1 MRILCPDKMPSGI
14 ECVTPFS
21 AREITHAFHDIDGTH
36 SLIRNWVPV
45 MTLCTGFASHC
56 LWDENITVP
65 ELTRLISGHSPEEYE
80 EANRF
85 SIESAGLS
93 ALTQMEW
100 GIRNAIANGV
110 RTIKGT
116 TPAVNRRIIQRIWK
130 GEELF
135 DDEPETPE
143 FRAAITALSDKLF
156 RAYEVLLLQMGRD
169 QNLAEAKR
177 HPDAWRVPGSMGFL
191 AYLRDHEV
199 KNYFVTGAVIEYDA
213 QGHPFGT
220 MLDEVLALGY
230 EIGPGRLI
238 EKLVGSTWNE
248 KLPKEQIM
256 LNICKSEGISPHSV
270 LVVGDGR
277 SEISAGVKMGAVT
290 ISRLP
295 KKAVRAREIHTALH
309 TNLIIEQYDKPLYS
323 KILV

>member
-1 MRILCPDKMPSGI
+1 MPPGI
-14 ECVTPFS
+14 ECITPFD

-56 LWDENITVP
+56 NWDDNITVQ
-65 ELTRLISGHSPEEYE
+65 ELTHLISEHSPEEYE
-80 EANRF
+80 EAHRF

-110 RTIKGT
+110 KSLEGT
-116 TPAVNRRIIQRIWK
+116 TPAINQRIIQRIWK
-130 GEELF
+130 GEEIF
-135 DDEPETPE
+135 DDEPETPA
-143 FRAAITALSDKLF
+143 FRTAITALSDKLF
-156 RAYEVLLLQMGRD
+156 RAYEILLLKMGRD
-169 QNLAEAKR
+169 NNLAEAKR
-177 HPDAWRVPGSMGFL
+177 NPAAWRVPGSMAFL
-191 AYLRDHEV
+191 AYLRDNGV

-213 QGHPFGT
+213 QEHPFGT

-230 EIGPGRLI
+230 EIGPGCLI

-248 KLPKEQIM
+248 KLPKGEIM
-256 LNICKSEGISPHSV
+256 LNICKDEGISPQSV

-277 SEISAGVKMGAVT
+277 SEISAGVKMGAIT

-295 KKAVRAREIHTALH
+295 KEAVRAREIHTSLH
-309 TNLIIEQYDKPLYS
+309 TNLIIEEYTKALLNQLS
-323 KILV
+323 TSH